1 VLRELIGLLHRLA
14 LFQQVPATVPADDPE
29 RARIADLA
37 NRLAPADL
45 QLYYQVALTGQPD
58 LALAPDPRAG
68 LEMVLLRALAFRPAE
83 GAVQPPAAGAD
94 RSTAVRAAPAGPT
107 GLAAGPERGA
117 ESGGFP
123 VAGPVSEPAAG
134 APAGPP
140 VRDRGAAQPT
150 GARPAPPVN
159 SALRQGPATA
169 LTCTA
174 DWHALVDRLGVGGIA
189 SQLAHHCG
197 FIGLGEGRL
206 TLNLDPTAEQLR
218 SPGTE
223 ERLRAALE
231 SVLGGPLRL
240 EIQVVRPND
249 ETPAQRRTREQDE
262 RVQSAQTALA
272 ADPAAT
278 RLRDQFDGQWVPGS
292 IEPLD

>member
-1 VLRELIGLLHRLA
+1 LSLLDQAIAYGGGR
-14 LFQQVPATVPADDPE
+14 VIETEV
-29 RARIADLA
+29 RAMLGS
-37 NRLAPADL
+37 
-45 QLYYQVALTGQPD
+45 VGGD

-83 GAVQPPAAGAD
+83 GALQPPAAGAD
-94 RSTAVRAAPAGPT
+94 RSAAVRAAPARPT
-107 GLAAGPERGA
+107 GSAAGPARGP
-117 ESGGFP
+117 ESGGSS
-123 VAGPVSEPAAG
+123 AIGGDPAAG
-134 APAGPP
+134 APAEPP
-140 VRDRGAAQPT
+140 VRDRSGPQPT
-150 GARPAPPVN
+150 GPRPAQQMNSPV
-159 SALRQGPATA
+159 RPGPAPL
-169 LTCTA
+169 LTGTA